1 MRRIEAAITFQV
13 KSAPIQLADGIRVLN
28 FPKFAPCI
36 TEMQI
41 RLHPLLFLSCAL
53 LIAPATHAQMI
64 EGTVRTE
71 YAEVL
76 RVEPVYLPV
85 PPPDDEAVQCASML
99 PLDPMQTADSG
110 TDIPPA
116 ETDCIPLQSA
126 RTQTGPL
133 VLYDVDY
140 VLRGV
145 KYRSRLP
152 YDPGNRVQ
160 VQLSVTPLLPAE
172 KQPPPPSGEDSQ

>member
-1 MRRIEAAITFQV
+1 MRTRPRPF
-13 KSAPIQLADGIRVLN
+13 
-28 FPKFAPCI
+28 
-36 TEMQI
+36 
-41 RLHPLLFLSCAL
+41 PLLLPCVLFT
-53 LIAPATHAQMI
+53 APFAHAQLV

-76 RVEPVYLPV
+76 RVEPVYLPA
-85 PPPDDEAVQCASML
+85 PPPDDTAQCASML
-99 PLDPMQTADSG
+99 PLNPDPAAHMG
-110 TDIPPA
+110 TDA
-116 ETDCIPLQSA
+116 GTECIPLESAQTQSEP
-126 RTQTGPL
+126 Q

-160 VQLSVTPLLPAE
+160 VRLSVTPLVPDD
-172 KQPPPPSGEDSQ
+172 QRQ

>member
-1 MRRIEAAITFQV
+1 MRIHLRPF
-13 KSAPIQLADGIRVLN
+13 
-28 FPKFAPCI
+28 
-36 TEMQI
+36 
-41 RLHPLLFLSCAL
+41 PLLLPCAL
-53 LIAPATHAQMI
+53 FTAPFAHAQLV

-76 RVEPVYLPV
+76 RVAPVYLPA
-85 PPPDDEAVQCASML
+85 PPPEDTAQCASML
-99 PLDPMQTADSG
+99 ALDPDPAAHTDADAG
-110 TDIPPA
+110 T
-116 ETDCIPLQSA
+116 ECIPLESAPAQSA
-126 RTQTGPL
+126 PQ

-160 VQLSVTPLLPAE
+160 VRLSVTPVLPAE
-172 KQPPPPSGEDSQ
+172 KRTSPPSGGDRQ